1 MSPRHRT
8 PEPRCQVVRTLD
20 IVGEKWSLLIVRDA
34 LRGRTR
40 YSEFRESLGVPTD
53 ILSARLL
60 SLVDSGILEKRA
72 YRETGSRER
81 ASYHLTEAGRG
92 LQVVIAAMLQWN
104 DRFDPAVMRGGL
116 LPESLHDRSHSF
128 ARRRKRRL
136 QWCGLPNGRA
146 RRLGL
151 LNRWRFQCRC
161 RCGLLRLFFRF
172 VRWKIFFVDVDDF
185 HLRTEL
191 AIAAKQNVIPRLF
204 GLTTITR
211 R

>member
-8 PEPRCQVVRTLD
+8 PEPRCQVIRTLD

-53 ILSARLL
+53 ILSARLA

-104 DRFDPAVMRGGL
+104 DRFDPAAEGPGSIVVDLDDGAPL
-116 LPESLHDRSHSF
+116 DLAFITPD
-128 ARRRKRRL
+128 
-136 QWCGLPNGRA
+136 GR
-146 RRLGL
+146 
-151 LNRWRFQCRC
+151 
-161 RCGLLRLFFRF
+161 
-172 VRWKIFFVDVDDF
+172 VVSTDDV
-185 HLRTEL
+185 
-191 AIAAKQNVIPRLF
+191 AIAPATGSTWTPR
-204 GLTTITR
+204 G
-211 R
+211 

>member
-1 MSPRHRT
+1 MCPGTREEVDGRPVGRLPARGGRSLRQHTALAWFFQLSRDTLVDMSPRHRT

-104 DRFDPAVMRGGL
+104 DRFDPAADGPGSIVVDPDDGALLDLAFVTQGGRVV
-116 LPESLHDRSHSF
+116 SAD
-128 ARRRKRRL
+128 
-136 QWCGLPNGRA
+136 
-146 RRLGL
+146 
-151 LNRWRFQCRC
+151 
-161 RCGLLRLFFRF
+161 
-172 VRWKIFFVDVDDF
+172 DV
-185 HLRTEL
+185 
-191 AIAAKQNVIPRLF
+191 AIAPAAGSTWSAR
-204 GLTTITR
+204 G
-211 R
+211 

>member
-1 MSPRHRT
+1 MCPGTREEVDGRPIGRLPARGGRSLRQHTVLAWFFQLSRDTLVDMSPRHRT

-104 DRFDPAVMRGGL
+104 DRFDPAADGPGSIVVDPDDGALLDLAFVTQGGRVV
-116 LPESLHDRSHSF
+116 SAD
-128 ARRRKRRL
+128 
-136 QWCGLPNGRA
+136 
-146 RRLGL
+146 
-151 LNRWRFQCRC
+151 
-161 RCGLLRLFFRF
+161 
-172 VRWKIFFVDVDDF
+172 DV
-185 HLRTEL
+185 
-191 AIAAKQNVIPRLF
+191 AIAPAAGSTWSAR
-204 GLTTITR
+204 G
-211 R
+211 